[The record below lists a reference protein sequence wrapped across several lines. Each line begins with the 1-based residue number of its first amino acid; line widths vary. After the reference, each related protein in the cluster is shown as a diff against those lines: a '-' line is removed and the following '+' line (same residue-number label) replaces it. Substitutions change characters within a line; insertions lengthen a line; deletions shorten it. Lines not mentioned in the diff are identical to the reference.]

1 MIERQPGP
9 KEEPAESSK
18 EQLVDEHFED
28 PFA

>member
-1 MIERQPGP
+1 MIERQPSTQ
-9 KEEPAESSK
+9 EEPAESSK